1 VALYIDDLIFMGN
14 NSRMV
19 EEFKRSMMK
28 EFEMIY
34 FRLMKYFL
42 GLKVK
47 QHEKDIFVLQE
58 TYVKK
63 IMKILRMKNYNL
75 IATLMELGTKFSIY
89 DEEDEVDTNLYRSL
103 IGSLR
108 YLTFTRPDIMF
119 AIDVASRYMESPMT
133 SHWKTIKMILRYV
146 RGTID
151 IGLYYSKT
159 ISFKFV
165 DYSNSDWCGDR

>member
-1 VALYIDDLIFMGN
+1 MGN
-14 NSRMV
+14 SSRMV

-34 FRLMKYFL
+34 FGLMKYFL
-42 GLKVK
+42 GLEVK
-47 QHEKDIFVLQE
+47 QHEKDIFVSQE

-63 IMKILRMKNYNL
+63 IMKIFRMKNYNP

-89 DEEDEVDTNLYRSL
+89 DEEDEVDTNLYQSL

-108 YLTFTRPDIMF
+108 YLTCTRPDIMF
-119 AIDVASRYMESPMT
+119 AIGVTSRYMESPMT

-151 IGLYYSKT
+151 IGLYYLKT
-159 ISFKFV
+159 KSFKLV